1 MLTRVAAAAQVV
13 GVHLLPEI
21 LGQHVR
27 RRRRRRHL
35 QHGEQARHGDPR

>member
-27 RRRRRRHL
+27 RRHL